1 MDRAASRDTDALR
14 ATAAAWI
21 ANDPDP
27 ATRAELADVVAGL
40 PATAAELADRLAGPL
55 RFGTA
60 GLRGPVRAGPN
71 GMNLAVVRAAA
82 RGLVRHLDERGDDGP
97 LVIGYDARH
106 GSAVFAAETAR
117 VCTGAGR
124 RALLLPRRLPTPV
137 LAYAVR
143 RLGAAAGVMVTASH
157 NPPADNGYK
166 VYLAD
171 GAQLSAPHDAD
182 IEAAIRAVGP
192 LAEVPLGPDGE
203 VLGEELVRSYV
214 ADIAAL
220 ADPDSARDLTV
231 AYTALHGVGGD
242 VLTQV
247 FTRAGFAAPLPAGE
261 QQDPD
266 PDFPTVAFPNP
277 EEPGAMDL
285 VLAVAAQTDADLA
298 IAHDPDADRC
308 AAAVPDPALG
318 AATDPAAWRM
328 LTGDQVGVLLADHLL
343 ARGRRGTLA
352 TTIVSSSMLR
362 SLAERAGVPYTETLT
377 GFKWIARAADDL
389 AYGYEEALGYAVAPE
404 LVRDKDGVSA
414 ALLLAELAATLKASG
429 RSLLDRLDELAAE
442 HGVYA
447 TAPLTVRVT
456 DLRTIADAMARLR
469 ANPPATLLGRP
480 VTVADLRPRA
490 DVVILR
496 GDGVRVV
503 VRPSGTEPK
512 LKAYLETVV
521 AVPDPAGVPAA
532 RSEAAAELETLR
544 AEMASTLGVPIS

>member
-1 MDRAASRDTDALR
+1 
-14 ATAAAWI
+14 
-21 ANDPDP
+21 
-27 ATRAELADVVAGL
+27 
-40 PATAAELADRLAGPL
+40 
-55 RFGTA
+55 
-60 GLRGPVRAGPN
+60 
-71 GMNLAVVRAAA
+71 
-82 RGLVRHLDERGDDGP
+82 
-97 LVIGYDARH
+97 
-106 GSAVFAAETAR
+106 
-117 VCTGAGR
+117 
-124 RALLLPRRLPTPV
+124 
-137 LAYAVR
+137 
-143 RLGAAAGVMVTASH
+143 
-157 NPPADNGYK
+157 
-166 VYLAD
+166 
-171 GAQLSAPHDAD
+171 
-182 IEAAIRAVGP
+182 
-192 LAEVPLGPDGE
+192 
-203 VLGEELVRSYV
+203 
-214 ADIAAL
+214 
-220 ADPDSARDLTV
+220 
-231 AYTALHGVGGD
+231 
-242 VLTQV
+242 
-247 FTRAGFAAPLPAGE
+247 
-261 QQDPD
+261 
-266 PDFPTVAFPNP
+266 
-277 EEPGAMDL
+277 MDL

-480 VTVADLRPRA
+480 VTVADLSPRA

>member
-1 MDRAASRDTDALR
+1 MTGLSMDTDALR
-14 ATAAAWI
+14 ASASAWISDDPDAAAR
-21 ANDPDP
+21 
-27 ATRAELADVVAGL
+27 TELAEVVAGL
-40 PATAAELADRLAGPL
+40 PGTAAELADRLAGPL

-82 RGLVRHLDERGDDGP
+82 RGLVQHLDAWGYSGP
-97 LVIGYDARH
+97 VVIGYDARR
-106 GSAVFAAETAR
+106 GSAEFAAETAR

-124 RALLLPRRLPTPV
+124 RAQLLPRRLPTPV

-171 GAQLSAPHDAD
+171 GAQLAAPHDAE
-182 IEAAIRAVGP
+182 IETAIRAVGP
-192 LAEVPLGPDGE
+192 LAQIPLGEDGE
-203 VLGEELVRSYV
+203 VLGEELVRSYI
-214 ADIAAL
+214 ADVAAL

-261 QQDPD
+261 QQEPD
-266 PDFPTVAFPNP
+266 PAFPTVAFPNP

-285 VLAVAAQTDADLA
+285 VRAVAAQTGADLA
-298 IAHDPDADRC
+298 IANDPDADRC

-318 AATDPAAWRM
+318 PATDPAAWRM
-328 LTGDQVGVLLADHLL
+328 LTGDEVGVLLADHLL
-343 ARGRRGTLA
+343 SRGWRGTVA

-362 SLAERAGVPYTETLT
+362 ALAERDGVPFVETLT

-389 AYGYEEALGYAVAPE
+389 VFGYEEALGYAVAPD
-404 LVRDKDGVSA
+404 LVRDKDGISA

-429 RSLLDRLDELAAE
+429 RTLLDRLDELAAA

-456 DLRTIADAMARLR
+456 DLRVIGDAMARLR
-469 ANPPATLLGRP
+469 ATPPTTLAGRP
-480 VTVADLRPRA
+480 VTVEDLAPDA

-496 GDGVRVV
+496 GDGLRVV

-512 LKAYLETVV
+512 LKAYLEAVV
-521 AVPDPAGVPAA
+521 PVADGLAAA
-532 RSEAAAELETLR
+532 RAEAAGALADLR
-544 AEMASTLGVPIS
+544 REMSDRLGVN

>member
-1 MDRAASRDTDALR
+1 MDEAAPTETDALR
-14 ATAAAWI
+14 ATASAWI
-21 ANDPDP
+21 ADDPDP
-27 ATRAELADVVAGL
+27 TSRAELGDLVAGL
-40 PATAAELADRLAGPL
+40 PGTAGELADRLAGPL

-71 GMNLAVVRAAA
+71 GMNVAVVRAAA
-82 RGLVRHLDERGDDGP
+82 RGLVQHLDERHADGP

-106 GSAVFAAETAR
+106 GSAEFAAETAR

-124 RALLLPRRLPTPV
+124 RALLLSRRLPTPV

-171 GAQLSAPHDAD
+171 GAQLAAPHDAE

-192 LAEVPLGPDGE
+192 LGDVPLGPAGE
-203 VLGEELVRSYV
+203 VLGEDLVRSYI
-214 ADIAAL
+214 ADVAAL
-220 ADPDSARDLTV
+220 ADPDSARDLAV

-247 FTRAGFAAPLPAGE
+247 FTRAGFAAPLPVGE
-261 QQDPD
+261 QQEPD
-266 PDFPTVAFPNP
+266 PTFPTVAFPNP

-285 VLAVAAQTDADLA
+285 VRAVAAQTGADLA
-298 IAHDPDADRC
+298 LANDPDADRC

-318 AATDPAAWRM
+318 PSTDPAAWRL
-328 LTGDQVGVLLADHLL
+328 LTGDEVGVLLADHLL
-343 ARGRRGTLA
+343 ARGRRGTVA

-362 SLAERAGVPYTETLT
+362 ALAAQHGVPYVETLT

-389 AYGYEEALGYAVAPE
+389 VFGYEEALGYAVAPQ
-404 LVRDKDGVSA
+404 LVRDKDGISA
-414 ALLLAELAATLKASG
+414 ALLLAELAATLKATG
-429 RSLLDRLDELAAE
+429 RSLLDRLDELAAT

-456 DLRTIADAMARLR
+456 DLRIIADAMAGLR
-469 ANPPATLLGRP
+469 GTPPGTLLGRT
-480 VTVADLRPRA
+480 VTVEDLAPDA

-496 GDGVRVV
+496 GDGLRVV

-512 LKAYLETVV
+512 LKAYLEVV
-521 AVPDPAGVPAA
+521 VPVAGDLAA
-532 RSEAAAELETLR
+532 SRAEAATALTSLR
-544 AEMASTLGVPIS
+544 REMSDTLGVN